1 MEGAAHPQGR
11 ALTWEPGMTPQ
22 AADALGLGRREALP
36 ASHHLLGLKSRR
48 GGMALEETSS
58 SPPSRVPVCPV
69 LCLIQDLDVTSWRP
83 SWLPHLDH
91 PPLHQS
97 YPSSRARMRTGN
109 SSSYVCQCPRSLSR
123 PLEWKPHGDRATVCE
138 SMCPPLK
145 GMVCPTPPTSA
156 HWVSHFRPLCCFP
169 CAELPNP
176 KPSAFSIFSF
186 PNSESQSRVS
196 LNQ

>member
-58 SPPSRVPVCPV
+58 SPPSRAPVCPV

-109 SSSYVCQCPRSLSR
+109 SSSHVR
-123 PLEWKPHGDRATVCE
+123 
-138 SMCPPLK
+138 
-145 GMVCPTPPTSA
+145 
-156 HWVSHFRPLCCFP
+156 
-169 CAELPNP
+169 
-176 KPSAFSIFSF
+176 
-186 PNSESQSRVS
+186 
-196 LNQ
+196 